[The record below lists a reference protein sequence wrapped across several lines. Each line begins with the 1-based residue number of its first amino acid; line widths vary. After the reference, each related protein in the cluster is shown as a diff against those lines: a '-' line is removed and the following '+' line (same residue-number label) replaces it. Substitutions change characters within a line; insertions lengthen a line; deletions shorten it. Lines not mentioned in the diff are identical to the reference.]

1 MNQRISIFS
10 NLVSSGNGS
19 HLISRREH
27 LDRLDYYHKIVSTL
41 ILSRQHPCTGLLPA
55 SVAVNSHGD
64 YRDAWVRDNVYS
76 ILAVF
81 GLAMAYRRLDDDS
94 GKW

>member
-1 MNQRISIFS
+1 M
-10 NLVSSGNGS
+10 
-19 HLISRREH
+19 
-27 LDRLDYYHKIVSTL
+27 
-41 ILSRQHPCTGLLPA
+41 PA

-81 GLAMAYRRLDDDS
+81 GLSLAYRRLDDNQGSFHVIADRC
-94 GKW
+94 